1 MVNLMPRKHEGPS
14 GIYLKA
20 GVGVLVCKPSMREGG
35 DGTEARGPQGLT
47 SPSSRNSSGF
57 SEEALAKGVRLAAI
71 ERTPY
76 VNLWPPHE
84 HTHTDRCAHMHTPHT
99 HEK

>member
-1 MVNLMPRKHEGPS
+1 MVNLMPRKHEGL
-14 GIYLKA
+14 GWIYLKA
-20 GVGVLVCKPSMREGG
+20 DVGVLVCNPSMREGG
-35 DGTEARGPQGLT
+35 DGTEASGPQRLT
-47 SPSSRNSSGF
+47 SPSSQNSSGF
-57 SEEALAKGVRLAAI
+57 SEEVLAKGVRLAAI

-84 HTHTDRCAHMHTPHT
+84 HTQTDRCAHMHTPHT